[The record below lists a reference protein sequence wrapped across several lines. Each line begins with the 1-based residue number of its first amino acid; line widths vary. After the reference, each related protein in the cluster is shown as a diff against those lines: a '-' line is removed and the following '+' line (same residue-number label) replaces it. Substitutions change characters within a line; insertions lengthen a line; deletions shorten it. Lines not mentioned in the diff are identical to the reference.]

1 MRKII
6 VKNYITVTPGLPAE
20 TRISGPPPYR
30 ETNLDKGSQHV
41 VNPIDDLS
49 HGPDILGEL
58 EVISVGPQGKT
69 VRTLNHYTS
78 VVDWPSGASNKLVRA
93 PTK

>member
-6 VKNYITVTPGLPAE
+6 LENYITVTPGLPAE

-30 ETNLDKGSQHV
+30 ETNLDIGSQDV
-41 VNPIDDLS
+41 VNPIDDVS

-69 VRTLNHYTS
+69 VRTLNHYTP
-78 VVDWPSGASNKLVRA
+78 VVDRP
-93 PTK
+93 